1 MIAPI
6 YQHPNPSHALQDA
19 MRDTWVHMNKQEGW
33 LDSKGLTH
41 PQGATRYAKN
51 IMEGVALAVDLG
63 GCSWIDKKAGTSKPV
78 DPNQSSL
85 FEFTN
90 ESPRETEA
98 RMVADLLG
106 YDSVSNCAAMFREA
120 MAHGLLTAE
129 VVDECGWVMATDYG
143 LEILDRWEKGS
154 EYD

>member
-1 MIAPI
+1 
-6 YQHPNPSHALQDA
+6 
-19 MRDTWVHMNKQEGW
+19 MNKQEDW

-41 PQGATRYAKN
+41 PQGTVRFAKN

-63 GCSWIDKKAGTSKPV
+63 GCAWIDKKAGSTKPV

-85 FEFTN
+85 FEFTD
-90 ESPRETEA
+90 ETPRETEA

-120 MAHGLLTAE
+120 IAHGLLTAE
-129 VVDECGWVMATDYG
+129 VVDECGWVSCSEYG
-143 LEILDRWEKGS
+143 FEMLKRHEEGS
-154 EYD
+154 EYE